1 MLSMVN
7 QEDIAYLEMREIL
20 NIHNKSILTNL
31 LRKIYIIQCLL
42 KKTHTPENKIYS
54 LIIDLIIK
62 NWKFCR
68 TTCLNRCCFNLLCPE
83 KNI

>member
-31 LRKIYIIQCLL
+31 LRKNIYNSVFVK
-42 KKTHTPENKIYS
+42 KKTHTHQKTKYILS
-54 LIIDLIIK
+54 LLI
-62 NWKFCR
+62 
-68 TTCLNRCCFNLLCPE
+68 
-83 KNI
+83 

>member
-1 MLSMVN
+1 MVN

-31 LRKIYIIQCLL
+31 FRK
-42 KKTHTPENKIYS
+42 KKKNSVFVKKKHTPENKIYS
-54 LIIDLIIK
+54 LIIDVIIK
-62 NWKFCR
+62 NGKFCR
-68 TTCLNRCCFNLLCPE
+68 TICLNRCCFNLLCPE

>member
-31 LRKIYIIQCLL
+31 LRKNIYNSVFV
-42 KKTHTPENKIYS
+42 KKHTPENKIYS

-68 TTCLNRCCFNLLCPE
+68 TICLNRCCFNLLCPE

>member
-31 LRKIYIIQCLL
+31 LRKNIYNSVFV
-42 KKTHTPENKIYS
+42 KKNTHQKTKYS
-54 LIIDLIIK
+54 LSLLI
-62 NWKFCR
+62 
-68 TTCLNRCCFNLLCPE
+68 
-83 KNI
+83 

>member
-31 LRKIYIIQCLL
+31 LRKNIYNSVFVKKKHTHQKTKYILSLL
-42 KKTHTPENKIYS
+42 I
-54 LIIDLIIK
+54 
-62 NWKFCR
+62 
-68 TTCLNRCCFNLLCPE
+68 
-83 KNI
+83 

>member
-31 LRKIYIIQCLL
+31 LRKNIYNSVFV
-42 KKTHTPENKIYS
+42 KKNTHTRKQ
-54 LIIDLIIK
+54 
-62 NWKFCR
+62 
-68 TTCLNRCCFNLLCPE
+68 
-83 KNI
+83 NIFSHY

>member
-31 LRKIYIIQCLL
+31 LRKNIYNSVIVKKKQHTHQKTKYILSLL
-42 KKTHTPENKIYS
+42 I
-54 LIIDLIIK
+54 
-62 NWKFCR
+62 
-68 TTCLNRCCFNLLCPE
+68 
-83 KNI
+83 

>member
-31 LRKIYIIQCLL
+31 LRKNIYNSVFVKKKNTHQKTKYILSLL
-42 KKTHTPENKIYS
+42 I
-54 LIIDLIIK
+54 
-62 NWKFCR
+62 
-68 TTCLNRCCFNLLCPE
+68 
-83 KNI
+83 

>member
-42 KKTHTPENKIYS
+42 KKHTHQKTKYILS
-54 LIIDLIIK
+54 LLI
-62 NWKFCR
+62 
-68 TTCLNRCCFNLLCPE
+68 
-83 KNI
+83 